1 MPAATTKRHATV
13 SSPLLLKPFRPSGMS
28 MMFAASKN
36 ARDPSIRTSGPAT
49 FLMSATKQQ
58 NMIPTVYHPS
68 HGSAMAAG

>member
-1 MPAATTKRHATV
+1 
-13 SSPLLLKPFRPSGMS
+13 MS
-28 MMFAASKN
+28 MMFAASKE
-36 ARDPSIRTSGPAT
+36 REGPEHQTSGPAT